1 MVISRNSSS
10 SVAQHTQHTT
20 STLTSEQKQQRSP
33 VVQQQRPKAH
43 HHNHPH
49 HRFSALVTASANTFY
64 RTSLIS
70 RNKYDFKKRFSHQ
83 FDEREST
90 HTPSTTEVAA
100 AATAT
105 TSSSRTPSINEQ
117 QRIPRRNDNT
127 TINLD
132 LSDKNNVN
140 NLENDEKL
148 KAKRSTNYSIV
159 SSCVGESPHQR
170 ATASSYSDFSSPSLI
185 YWQKMKDKSQS
196 VLYI

>member
-1 MVISRNSSS
+1 VVISRNSSS

-20 STLTSEQKQQRSP
+20 EQKQQRSP
-33 VVQQQRPKAH
+33 VVEQRPKAH
-43 HHNHPH
+43 HHQNHPH

-70 RNKYDFKKRFSHQ
+70 RHKYDFKKRFSHQ

-90 HTPSTTEVAA
+90 RTTSSTTEVAA
-100 AATAT
+100 ATATTTAT

-117 QRIPRRNDNT
+117 RIPRRNDNT
-127 TINLD
+127 TINID
-132 LSDKNNVN
+132 LSENNNVN

-148 KAKRSTNYSIV
+148 KAKRSNNYSIV
-159 SSCVGESPHQR
+159 SSSVGESHQR